1 MTLETVETDIPA
13 SFATSDIVANFYH
26 LLAFVPYKPYI
37 TPDAL
42 LLQAQNWYRF
52 QFCQNHTNWVV
63 TFWYCYTRRCLN
75 YYFHIHPEFLFR
87 YFLLAD
93 HYFANNACEQ

>member
-26 LLAFVPYKPYI
+26 LLAFVPYKRYI

-42 LLQAQNWYRF
+42 LLQTQNWYRF
-52 QFCQNHTNWVV
+52 QFCQNHTNSGSYILV
-63 TFWYCYTRRCLN
+63 LL
-75 YYFHIHPEFLFR
+75 HKKMPALLFS
-87 YFLLAD
+87 
-93 HYFANNACEQ
+93 HTS

>member
-42 LLQAQNWYRF
+42 LLQVQNWYRF
-52 QFCQNHTNWVV
+52 HFCQNHTNSGSYILVLLYNSQNFH
-63 TFWYCYTRRCLN
+63 TFL
-75 YYFHIHPEFLFR
+75 IDILLFS
-87 YFLLAD
+87 AIK
-93 HYFANNACEQ
+93 

>member
-26 LLAFVPYKPYI
+26 LLAFVPYKRYI

-42 LLQAQNWYRF
+42 LLQAKNWYRF
-52 QFCQNHTNWVV
+52 QLC
-63 TFWYCYTRRCLN
+63 
-75 YYFHIHPEFLFR
+75 
-87 YFLLAD
+87 
-93 HYFANNACEQ
+93 